1 MLRCICKGMV
11 IEKKEGCWLGL
22 QTTQK
27 VLFVTKTLKVICKL
41 ETKDSIFLS
50 ANAFVHLRTVKNS
63 GW

>member
-1 MLRCICKGMV
+1 MLCCIYKGLV
-11 IEKKEGCWLGL
+11 IEKKERYWLGL

-27 VLFVTKTLKVICKL
+27 VLYVTKTLKAISKL

-50 ANAFVHLRTVKNS
+50 ANIFVHLRTVKNS